1 MASASVPAVSEG
13 DTDAVSA
20 LSAQVDKLSATLRL
34 LLSAKAQPISTASS
48 TISTAP
54 DLQTHL
60 TAIWNAI
67 ALSSRINTLSGSSGS
82 PLTISNA
89 TVSGISGLTADE
101 IPDLSSKYLPL
112 VGGALQGILNVPALN
127 ASSTVLGSVIATNA
141 TSTTFFSTNA
151 STANSTSTTEYSVS
165 LVAGNA
171 TSTNFFATAGHL
183 TAGTIDTLTSTA
195 AAITNLIATTITGT
209 NAKFTN
215 ATTTNATSTNAF
227 ATNLMAASGTITS
240 ATTTSLFAST
250 FGLGGNY
257 FTSLVGAG
265 LTNISNA
272 LSLDLTHPNVWTA
285 VQQFNGNAS
294 TTQLSATSAYFGG
307 AASSTFTSAGWLGI
321 GTSTPGSLLSIGDTN
336 GINFSTATTTF
347 SSTGGINLTAG
358 CYSMGGTCIKGGGP
372 AYLVAASNASAVVK
386 ARADAIATG
395 SSDNVVIQTAL
406 DALPATGGTVV
417 LSDGTFVISAVINVA
432 SNTHLMG
439 MGEGKTI
446 LQQKDHHP
454 LASGMVAN
462 KTTPAGGITLNDFT
476 VDGNKANNGAGTSMG
491 ISLLQSSTSTIQ
503 NIEVKNV
510 NGPNGIV
517 VSGNGAASTVGDIL
531 QNIYVHDNQGYGLV
545 VTYADRKTIVS
556 NVLAVNNSDFMGSY
570 AGVFFDASEVTATN
584 IRADANYNQGIRIH
598 NVFSVNISNMT
609 ATRNGRQGI
618 YVEEFTGSSGSNWM
632 AQNNGT
638 ATVNTYDDIY
648 FDPTNEGSTSYGT
661 TTQSVINGLLVG
673 GNSQYGTENERYG
686 IYIGDYQT
694 GSLRLYGVS
703 YGDAPLTGNI
713 RMPRVG
719 SNNVIVQDSGTSSAA
734 LTLQGLSA
742 FGIGTSTPY
751 SRLSVWGSDTSANT
765 AAFTIA
771 NSASTTEFQVF
782 DNGSATLAG
791 TLTQNSDQRLK
802 TNISTLDASS
812 SLAAIDSL
820 NPVSFNWVN
829 NMFGEGGQL
838 GFIAQ
843 DVQKS
848 FPQLVSTTSATA
860 LTLDG
865 TLGLNYTGLIAP
877 IIGAIQ
883 GIAHI
888 AGDFQKDLIAWLGNA
903 SNGITD
909 FFARNGHFSN
919 ELCVGS
925 TCVTAQQF
933 QAMVAATGQ
942 TATAPTSSGQGSG
955 TPSDGA
961 ASSTSVSPATPPV
974 IAINGDNPA
983 IIHVGDTYADLGATV
998 TGPAEDLNLGIHT
1011 FVGNTPIEQTVLDTS
1026 TTTTYHIYYVATD
1039 SSGVTATSTRTV
1051 IIQPAATTTP

>member
-265 LTNISNA
+265 LTNIGNT
-272 LSLDLTHPNVWTA
+272 LSLDFAHVNLWTSL
-285 VQQFNGNAS
+285 QQFNGNAS
-294 TTQLSATSAYFGG
+294 TTQFSATSAYFGST
-307 AASSTFTSAGWLGI
+307 ATSTFTIAGWLGI
-321 GTSTPGSLLSIGDTN
+321 GTTSPFAALSVNGSGFFNGDLAIQGRFSVTAAGLSGVPDGSSWMTYQAPNTKAYLSTDLDNQGRVIRRYLQANGRVDVFSYSDAGQGPPISVVYDNSTPTNGDTLGHYAFRGKDSFGQLNTATFMESYSCNVSAANYSSQLSLAVSTAENTGTGNSQPNAGVLIDGCSKSVIFPSFSLSGISSISVSSASSPNITFTNTSTTRGLQIGVTDNYN
-336 GINFSTATTTF
+336 GI
-347 SSTGGINLTAG
+347 IN
-358 CYSMGGTCIKGGGP
+358 
-372 AYLVAASNASAVVK
+372 
-386 ARADAIATG
+386 
-395 SSDNVVIQTAL
+395 
-406 DALPATGGTVV
+406 ATGGGSVQLQVGGTLALSSNGLTLTSFLPTKIYADMRSSKQSNYSIVAADGGAQFDNRSATNEVDFTLPSITQTGQKFGFCVV
-417 LSDGTFVISAVINVA
+417 APQVVKVIAPSATINLGAAISSSGGNISANQTGACASLEAISSTQWAVKDSSGPQWYVNGTMPNVQVG
-432 SNTHLMG
+432 SL
-439 MGEGKTI
+439 
-446 LQQKDHHP
+446 
-454 LASGMVAN
+454 
-462 KTTPAGGITLNDFT
+462 T
-476 VDGNKANNGAGTSMG
+476 VWGPDTAAGT
-491 ISLLQSSTSTIQ
+491 
-503 NIEVKNV
+503 
-510 NGPNGIV
+510 
-517 VSGNGAASTVGDIL
+517 
-531 QNIYVHDNQGYGLV
+531 
-545 VTYADRKTIVS
+545 
-556 NVLAVNNSDFMGSY
+556 
-570 AGVFFDASEVTATN
+570 
-584 IRADANYNQGIRIH
+584 
-598 NVFSVNISNMT
+598 
-609 ATRNGRQGI
+609 
-618 YVEEFTGSSGSNWM
+618 
-632 AQNNGT
+632 
-638 ATVNTYDDIY
+638 
-648 FDPTNEGSTSYGT
+648 
-661 TTQSVINGLLVG
+661 
-673 GNSQYGTENERYG
+673 
-686 IYIGDYQT
+686 
-694 GSLRLYGVS
+694 
-703 YGDAPLTGNI
+703 
-713 RMPRVG
+713 
-719 SNNVIVQDSGTSSAA
+719 AA
-734 LTLQGLSA
+734 L
-742 FGIGTSTPY
+742 
-751 SRLSVWGSDTSANT
+751 
-765 AAFTIA
+765 TIA

-782 DNGSATLAG
+782 DNGAAWLAG

-802 TNISTLDASS
+802 TNILALDASS

-820 NPVSFNWVN
+820 NPVSFSWIN

-838 GFIAQ
+838 GLIAQ
-843 DVQKS
+843 DVQKL

-860 LTLDG
+860 LTPDG

-888 AGDFQKDLIAWLGNA
+888 TGDFQKNLIAWLGNS
-903 SNGITD
+903 SNGIQDLYAGVFHGQEADVQT
-909 FFARNGHFSN
+909 
-919 ELCVGS
+919 LCIGS
-925 TCVTAQQF
+925 TCINQQ
-933 QAMVAATGQ
+933 QLATLLAVSGQ
-942 TATAPTSSGQGSG
+942 TSSSPSGGSTQGDAREAAVTS
-955 TPSDGA
+955 TP
-961 ASSTSVSPATPPV
+961 ASPPV
-974 IAINGDNPA
+974 ITINGDNPA

-1011 FVGNTPIEQTVLDTS
+1011 FVGNTPIEQAVLDTS

-1051 IIQPAATTTP
+1051 VVEAAGD